1 MRYIALSL
9 LIIAAC
15 TVRVNPQAGPLEK
28 SCQPNAPDQLGVIT
42 PPKAVDFKIIVIVP
56 PKNLD
61 RGIVR
66 NWCSGPKQIGCADQ
80 SDVPVTEENPRFKT
94 PPAKIKNR
102 DTR

>member
-15 TVRVNPQAGPLEK
+15 SVRVNPQAGPLEK
-28 SCQPNAPDQLGVIT
+28 SCQPNVPDQLGVIT
-42 PPKAVDFKIIVIVP
+42 PPKAIDFKIIVIVP

-66 NWCSGPKQIGCADQ
+66 NSCSGAKQIGCSGQ
-80 SDVPVTEENPRFKT
+80 SDVPVTEENPLLKT
-94 PPAKIKNR
+94 RPKIKNR